1 MARIRYVRMNPIFA
15 RQEGDRLLLHT
26 PVDRHKKVTVS
37 SFFRMLTSG
46 TLGHTAQ

>member
-26 PVDRHKKVTVS
+26 PVEDRQKKLLLVAS
-37 SFFRMLTSG
+37 
-46 TLGHTAQ
+46 LGC